1 MISMVLA
8 EIGTVSPTPP
18 PGLGDKI
25 NLLLS
30 WGIWAAVI
38 ACVVGL
44 IAAGAY
50 LAYSKTTG
58 QGGDSQSKILGAMVG
73 AAIVATAG
81 TIINTIVL

>member
-1 MISMVLA
+1 MVSRVLA
-8 EIGTVSPTPP
+8 EIGTVSPAPP
-18 PGLGDKI
+18 PVLGDKI

-58 QGGDSQSKILGAMVG
+58 QGGDSQSKILGAMIG
-73 AAIVATAG
+73 AAIVASAG
-81 TIINTIVL
+81 IIVNTIVL